1 MRERGSSG
9 PVIVYQPAN
18 RRRTILA
25 LIVLTAVTIIT
36 LDVRGSGP
44 ISALR
49 GGAHDVVNPIA
60 GAFDAVFSPVGDWI
74 DGVTSAASLK
84 DENAQLRRRLE
95 AARGQDAAAR
105 AATQENKDLK
115 KLLDLPF
122 VQNAD
127 AIAAQVVEGAPSN
140 FEFTVQIG
148 KGETDGVGVDM
159 PVVTGAGL
167 VGRVLAV
174 SRDRAT
180 VLLVKDPRS
189 GVGVRIEKS
198 STPGVVKGRG
208 DSDTLRVD
216 FVDPN
221 ADVTKGEVV
230 YTSGQQNSPFPAA
243 IPIGTV
249 SKVAKAHG
257 DLQQDVLVKPLVDFS
272 HLDYVKVLRPPPG
285 R

>member
-1 MRERGSSG
+1 
-9 PVIVYQPAN
+9 VVVYQPGN

-25 LIVLTAVTIIT
+25 LIVLTAVTLIT

-60 GAFDAVFSPVGDWI
+60 GAFDTVFSPVGDWI

-84 DENAQLRRRLE
+84 DENAQLRRRLD

-122 VQNAD
+122 VENAD

-148 KGETDGVGVDM
+148 KGESDGVGVDM

-167 VGRVLAV
+167 VGRVLEV

-180 VLLVKDPRS
+180 VLLVKDPQS

-198 STPGVVKGRG
+198 GTPGVVKGRG

-230 YTSGQQNSPFPAA
+230 YTSGQQGSPFPAA

-249 SKVAKAHG
+249 SKVTKAHG